1 MLAGDAAPVAVDP
14 AGTGGCVVAA
24 CAVGGVWLGVA
35 LAPLRRG
42 PGLAIEPVALRE
54 PPGPSLARV
63 SIPEVSIPEVS
74 IPEVSIPDVSNPG
87 VSIRG
92 PGASGFVASGPVA
105 VGGGS
110 AEGTRDVSVGTTVA
124 LCIVPMTGAAGDDAK
139 LGAVP
144 AVAGAAGCSVSGVM
158 LSAAASAGL
167 AASAIASARAGAA

>member
-42 PGLAIEPVALRE
+42 PGLAIEPVASRE

-63 SIPEVSIPEVS
+63 SIPEVSIP
-74 IPEVSIPDVSNPG
+74 D

-92 PGASGFVASGPVA
+92 PGAAGFVASGPVA